1 MNMPRK
7 LFRVI
12 AYKAFII
19 VMKLRYIP
27 YKNTIQKLQKQARYK
42 HPLIGNKFRKLPE
55 EFANIRKYFIIVRLF
70 IKYKNKA

>member
-7 LFRVI
+7 LFRI
-12 AYKAFII
+12 IGYKAFII

-27 YKNTIQKLQKQARYK
+27 YKNTIQTLQKQTHYK

-55 EFANIRKYFIIVRLF
+55 EFANIRKYFIIHFLHYVCL
-70 IKYKNKA
+70 